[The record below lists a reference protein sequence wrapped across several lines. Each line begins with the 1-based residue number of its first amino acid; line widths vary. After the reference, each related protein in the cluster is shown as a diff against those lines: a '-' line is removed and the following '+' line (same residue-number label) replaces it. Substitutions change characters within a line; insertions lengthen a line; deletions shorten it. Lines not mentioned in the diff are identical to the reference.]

1 MKFLMKNSIC
11 AMLLYLD
18 TFLTDLKFSDSDETL
33 CLPELKSKF
42 FVILGREVPRTSP
55 SQTSK

>member
-33 CLPELKSKF
+33 CLPELKRKF
-42 FVILGREVPRTSP
+42 FVILPRTSP
-55 SQTSK
+55 SQASK